1 MQGLYRFMPRWR
13 VGLRT
18 ERLDSGSQDLGL
30 NTANLPVVQ
39 ARPARNSLVLERA
52 FSEYSR
58 VRLQFARDQARADVT
73 ERLWFVQYQASL
85 GAHGAHQY

>member
-1 MQGLYRFMPRWR
+1 MTVFHTAH
-13 VGLRT
+13 LRAKPDAI
-18 ERLDSGSQDLGL
+18 ERYK
-30 NTANLPVVQ
+30 
-39 ARPARNSLVLERA
+39 ARLLQHGHNSLVLERA